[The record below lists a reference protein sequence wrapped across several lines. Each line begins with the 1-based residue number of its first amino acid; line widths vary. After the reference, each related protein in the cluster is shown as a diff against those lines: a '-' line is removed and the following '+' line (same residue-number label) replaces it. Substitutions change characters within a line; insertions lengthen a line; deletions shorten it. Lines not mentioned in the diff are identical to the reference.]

1 MPPPRFFG
9 WTVLQAT
16 FVLAVLGWGIG
27 FYGPPVFLHAVTQR
41 TGWPLAWVSAAV
53 TLHFLAG
60 TVVVANLPALYR
72 RFGLPAVTATGSI
85 LLALG
90 VIGWATAGAYW
101 QLLTAAML
109 SGMGWVALGAAAVN
123 AIIAPWFVVKRPL
136 ALGMAYNGASLGGVL
151 FSPLWVWLIQTFGFA
166 HAAWMIG
173 LLSISVIGGL
183 SRWVFS
189 QTPATRMQFADG
201 AAVDVAGPI
210 TAQHPPGTALPSLWH
225 DRRFI
230 ALAAGMSLGLFA
242 QIGLIAH
249 LFSML
254 VPVLGEQT
262 AGMAMA
268 AATLCAILGRSLV
281 GWLMPASMDRWRVAA
296 LAYAIQAFGSVVLL
310 GAGST
315 VPLIWLGIV
324 LFGAGIGNATSL
336 PPLIAQ
342 QAFSPALARRVVPLI
357 VAISQASYAF
367 APMVMGWVRA
377 AGSANPFFYAL
388 VALIQLMAALCFLGA
403 RERKLRA
410 DGFDPSIN
418 RPTMT
423 TTVDTKK
430 PGATD
435 PDKPKAGPAT
445 GQDAEN
451 QPADST
457 HDKEE
462 AHSEVQRTATEGPR
476 RMPQP

>member
-1 MPPPRFFG
+1 MHSEQAVRPPRFFG
-9 WTVLQAT
+9 WTVVQAT

-27 FYGPPVFLHAVTQR
+27 FYGPSVFLHAVVQR

-72 RFGLPAVTATGSI
+72 RFGLPSITLAGSI

-90 VIGWATAGAYW
+90 VMGWATADAYW
-101 QLLTAAML
+101 QLLTAATL
-109 SGMGWVALGAAAVN
+109 SGVGWVALGAAAVN
-123 AIIAPWFVVKRPL
+123 AIIAPWFVAKRPM

-173 LLSISVIGGL
+173 LLSVSVIGGL

-189 QTPATRMQFADG
+189 QAPASRKQFPDG
-201 AAVDVAGPI
+201 AAVDAIPP
-210 TAQHPPGTALPSLWH
+210 AQHLPGAALPSLWR
-225 DRRFI
+225 DRRFV

-254 VPVLGEQT
+254 APVLGEQT

-296 LAYAIQAFGSVVLL
+296 LAYAIQAIGSVVLL
-310 GAGST
+310 AAGIN

-324 LFGAGIGNATSL
+324 LFGSGIGNATSL

-342 QAFSPALARRVVPLI
+342 QAFNPTLAKRVVPLI

-367 APMVMGWVRA
+367 APMAMGWIRA
-377 AGSANPFFYAL
+377 TGSTTPFFYAL
-388 VALIQLMAALCFLGA
+388 IAVIQLMAALCFLRA
-403 RERKLRA
+403 R
-410 DGFDPSIN
+410 
-418 RPTMT
+418 
-423 TTVDTKK
+423 
-430 PGATD
+430 
-435 PDKPKAGPAT
+435 
-445 GQDAEN
+445 
-451 QPADST
+451 
-457 HDKEE
+457 
-462 AHSEVQRTATEGPR
+462 QRTQGNENCEQRDSIHQSTGPT
-476 RMPQP
+476 

>member
-1 MPPPRFFG
+1 VPFSRFFG
-9 WTVLQAT
+9 WTVVQAT

-27 FYGPPVFLHAVTQR
+27 FYGPPVFLHAVIQR

-72 RFGLPAVTATGSI
+72 RFGLPTVTMAGAI

-90 VIGWATAGAYW
+90 VMGWATAGAYW
-101 QLLTAAML
+101 QLLAAAML

-123 AIIAPWFVVKRPL
+123 AIIAPWFVAKRPL

-173 LLSISVIGGL
+173 LLSVSVIGGL

-189 QTPATRMQFADG
+189 QTPASTKQFPDG
-201 AAVDVAGPI
+201 AAVDAI
-210 TAQHPPGTALPSLWH
+210 PPARHLPRTTLPSLWR

-230 ALAAGMSLGLFA
+230 ALASGMSLGLFA

-254 VPVLGEQT
+254 APVLGEQT

-296 LAYAIQAFGSVVLL
+296 LAYAIQAVGSVVLL
-310 GAGST
+310 GAGHT
-315 VPLIWLGIV
+315 EPMIWLGIV
-324 LFGAGIGNATSL
+324 LFGSGIGNATSL

-342 QAFSPALARRVVPLI
+342 QAFAARLASRVVPLI
-357 VAISQASYAF
+357 VAISQASYAL
-367 APMVMGWVRA
+367 APMAMGWVR
-377 AGSANPFFYAL
+377 GSGTITLFFYAL
-388 VALIQLMAALCFLGA
+388 IALIQLMAAMCFLWGKEQKQGNENCEQTA
-403 RERKLRA
+403 
-410 DGFDPSIN
+410 SIHQSTG
-418 RPTMT
+418 PT
-423 TTVDTKK
+423 
-430 PGATD
+430 
-435 PDKPKAGPAT
+435 
-445 GQDAEN
+445 
-451 QPADST
+451 
-457 HDKEE
+457 
-462 AHSEVQRTATEGPR
+462 
-476 RMPQP
+476 